1 MHAIIVFLKN
11 WTLPAA
17 MAFGVLAY
25 SIFAFVPALGGAADF
40 FAPVFDEILPWFLFV
55 ILFITF
61 CKVDFAKMKMHRWHL
76 LVSAFQLLFVVMLMS
91 CILGFEMTGKD
102 LILMEGVLTCIIGPC
117 ASAAPVV
124 TAKLGGNLESMTTYT
139 FFSNFITA
147 IMVPLCFPMIE
158 QKVVMTFF
166 QSFLLILTRVFVI
179 LIVPMFL
186 AYVVKHFLPR
196 VQHMILSINDL
207 PFYLWGCSLAIV
219 TGTTVKNIANS
230 GSSAGF
236 ILTIA
241 AASFMLCLVQFSVG
255 RYIGYFFGATVE
267 SGQALGQK
275 NTAFAIWVAYTY
287 LNPLSSVGPGCY
299 ILWQNAINSLELWQ
313 QRHKEDKNMVR

>member
-25 SIFAFVPALGGAADF
+25 SIFAFVPALDGAADF

-241 AASFMLCLVQFSVG
+241 AASFMPCLVQFSVG
-255 RYIGYFFGATVE
+255 RYIGHFFGATVE

-313 QRHKEDKNMVR
+313 QRHKDDKNMVR

>member
-186 AYVVKHFLPR
+186 AYVVKHFLP
-196 VQHMILSINDL
+196 
-207 PFYLWGCSLAIV
+207 
-219 TGTTVKNIANS
+219 
-230 GSSAGF
+230 
-236 ILTIA
+236 
-241 AASFMLCLVQFSVG
+241 
-255 RYIGYFFGATVE
+255 
-267 SGQALGQK
+267 
-275 NTAFAIWVAYTY
+275 
-287 LNPLSSVGPGCY
+287 
-299 ILWQNAINSLELWQ
+299 
-313 QRHKEDKNMVR
+313 